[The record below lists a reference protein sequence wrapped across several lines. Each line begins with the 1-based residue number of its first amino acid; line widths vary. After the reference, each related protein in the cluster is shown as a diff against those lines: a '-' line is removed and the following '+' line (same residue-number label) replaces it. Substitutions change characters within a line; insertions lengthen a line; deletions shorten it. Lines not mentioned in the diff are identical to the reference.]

1 MKFATKMYTRP
12 APEWS
17 AEEWAE
23 YFRDAYRGVLLRQQT
38 DAVTADDLYWATEA
52 LDEYERLS
60 IEAKGLLQAE
70 KAVLD
75 GLLHR

>member
-23 YFRDAYRGVLLRQQT
+23 YFRDAYRHVLSKRQA

-52 LDEYERLS
+52 LDEYARLS
-60 IEAKGLLQAE
+60 VAAKGLLQAE